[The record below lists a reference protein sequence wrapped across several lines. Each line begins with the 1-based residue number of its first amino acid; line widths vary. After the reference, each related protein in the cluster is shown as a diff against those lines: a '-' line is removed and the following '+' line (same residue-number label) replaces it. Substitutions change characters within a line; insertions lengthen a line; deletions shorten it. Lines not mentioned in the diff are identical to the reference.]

1 MIHGKRNLIHVTKY
15 QTFIVKFHDPT
26 EFRQP
31 NHNPSGNV
39 AQPQNPGNMAQPQQQ
54 RRQESSYNKHQGGKH
69 RHGAKI
75 NIEKDSHE
83 ARE

>member
-1 MIHGKRNLIHVTKY
+1 M
-15 QTFIVKFHDPT
+15 
-26 EFRQP
+26 
-31 NHNPSGNV
+31 

-54 RRQESSYNKHQGGKH
+54 RRQESSYNKGGKH

>member
-1 MIHGKRNLIHVTKY
+1 MIHFTKY
-15 QTFIVKFHDPT
+15 QIFIVKFHDPT